1 MKFSNANFLKRLVW
15 EPASSGD
22 LYPHLYNGSL
32 DIKDIESF
40 ELRDSSNKEPSSQ
53 KCIGLSEA
61 QVIIRQYMSSLVGA
75 KFNEDFPWLLEER
88 QITAEHVSW
97 AFSGLSW
104 SRNQSKYLTGALVSQ
119 DIVDLGPA
127 EWGEYSVDC
136 QGVIRAEY
144 FSE

>member
-1 MKFSNANFLKRLVW
+1 MKYLIGFFIAFGLSMNCQAVQN
-15 EPASSGD
+15 GD
-22 LYPHLYNGSL
+22 SDGTQPVDS
-32 DIKDIESF
+32 KDIESF
-40 ELRDSSNKEPSSQ
+40 EVRDSSNQEPSSQ
-53 KCIGLSEA
+53 KCIGLTEA

-75 KFNEDFPWLLEER
+75 NFNEDFPWLLEKR

-97 AFSGLSW
+97 VFSGLCW